1 LKRIRGGSGLGDAI
15 YVRAVADYLIAHGE
29 EVEACS
35 DYPDVFLGSG
45 AVVSPFR
52 RDRIDVLC
60 HYSARKY
67 KTDTNQ
73 WQDVCAAAQIP
84 QMPLQM
90 RWTMRN
96 DALIDELREKAKGR
110 PIVLIHGGRMP
121 MGRTDGFGS
130 ELMPDRLAF
139 EAAIDGMQDCYLV
152 RIGKGSQT
160 YPLDVHIDMNGNTS
174 VADLFDLA
182 QACDGVIA
190 QCSFAV
196 PLAEVFDKPLL
207 AVWASRGL
215 RGGHPFIRAITPQK
229 IFSKPTSAY
238 LMDNW
243 SETQISAASESFRH
257 VIEERK

>member
-1 LKRIRGGSGLGDAI
+1 
-15 YVRAVADYLIAHGE
+15 
-29 EVEACS
+29 
-35 DYPDVFLGSG
+35 
-45 AVVSPFR
+45 
-52 RDRIDVLC
+52 
-60 HYSARKY
+60 
-67 KTDTNQ
+67 
-73 WQDVCAAAQIP
+73 
-84 QMPLQM
+84 
-90 RWTMRN
+90 
-96 DALIDELREKAKGR
+96 
-110 PIVLIHGGRMP
+110 MP